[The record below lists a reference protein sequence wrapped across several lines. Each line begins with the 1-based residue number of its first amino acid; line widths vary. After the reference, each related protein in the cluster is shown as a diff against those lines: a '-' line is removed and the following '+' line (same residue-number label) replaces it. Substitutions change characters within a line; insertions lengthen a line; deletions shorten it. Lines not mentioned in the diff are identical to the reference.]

1 MGKYRTREL
10 TQRVRYALLAGVAGA
25 FLIPQ
30 VAAAAPTGHHDETA
44 GVHVAGEG
52 TATTTIT
59 ATAANNV
66 IKWADYSVKQG
77 ETVNYDGKNYLN
89 IVTGGNTSAINGSIT
104 GGGDIYLVNPNG
116 VIFGKTASVN
126 VGNLYV
132 STQEESTL
140 NTAAF
145 TGGGASPL
153 STAVGDVGKADV
165 VNMGSLTAN
174 KVEVYGRSIRILDAA
189 NVHATTS
196 PVIFHTDT
204 AANGG
209 YAHIGHQSGAEPAA
223 TAYKVNGA
231 NAVAADNYYQLVST
245 PTEFQNINSHL
256 TKNYMLA
263 NDIDFTD
270 PATSAAGEITP
281 IGGNTIGTT
290 TYAAY
295 SGKFDGNFFRVQ
307 NYKVTN
313 PALER
318 AGLFGELNHAQIY
331 NLGVTGATV
340 TGDTSRGTSRAGG
353 VAGYS
358 YGGTSF
364 LNVYIKNSTIN
375 GLDGYHGGL
384 IGYTTNTTLDSVY
397 SKATIGEGGG
407 IIGYS
412 SSGTKVSNAYSD
424 VEQLSG
430 TSGTYFI
437 YYVAPSSGTTVT
449 NSYATGLFSY
459 SNSTP
464 NVTNTFI
471 ADKDTGKIRGKD
483 APVTDAI
490 DGYASKNYA
499 AWGNAINNTGAPGAK
514 WRIYEGRTLPLLT
527 AFMDGTATATY
538 DIRYFNANETLN
550 SDKTNTAKSNNGADI
565 TTGLTYNSQYVKIVG
580 KDALSGDTVVGGKS
594 NVVAYAGAMQY
605 NADGT
610 PNLDHI
616 YDYVSAGTNDFDK
629 KNGIRNAG
637 TKAIL
642 WSDQDGPNLRG
653 VNVTIGKRKVDMTV
667 ADLGAERQYNGKLD
681 VKDAFIKKL
690 LDGTSTDGFTRE
702 DTDPNH
708 PTVSLNTTGFTATM
722 VDKHVGKGKVAN
734 FGGSI
739 VLDGEDAGNYD
750 FGNKVRIGNNFVYNL
765 NLAGKT
771 GKVDIYKAPLLLS
784 FRKKKAAERVY
795 DGTSVVRDDA
805 MKQSVSPGNISINKT
820 IAAGSRGEVMTDE
833 TGTADVLALADIT
846 DPKYT
851 DTAGNEQ
858 IHQGAHKL
866 QYTNVK
872 LRTDGIYS
880 SGQDYELYY
889 TPDNGTEEKVTND
902 TVYLDGS
909 IIRRQIKTGDFKV
922 YHKTDNSAADATK
935 VYDGTATYDLNDPR
949 YSDIYLSSNV
959 GATDDN
965 TGVVARDQGHITFL
979 LQNGTTATFMTDE
992 LTPSETKNVKTA
1004 KKIAYK
1010 VHAYADT
1017 DTDGYGGHLL
1027 DDYWVVNDKNT
1038 ALTES
1043 TNFNATGKGTI
1054 TPKTLKAEVVNGL
1067 TKVYDGWTKQTD
1079 GNRTLTPGKDL
1090 VTISGYVAGDSP
1102 RTNTS
1107 TADYAS
1113 PNVVWDATNQT
1124 EKAQNVTYHVSFE
1137 RGTGDE
1143 SENYIL
1149 DANATGDARYGIEL
1163 TQDSAGKNYTGTI
1176 KRRPITITMGTVD
1189 KIYDGTAVNTKSNI
1203 TGLAGKTAS
1212 DTIAATVLADDGIT
1226 AATLKAQH
1234 AAMLSAGTA
1243 HSSFGRGT
1251 GNSFA
1256 EDVNASNGTEHD
1268 VRYQNVGD
1276 VLQEALAA
1284 AKKHN
1289 YTIDDT
1295 IYGKG
1300 TITRR
1305 RINPDGFQV
1314 LRKQSDGTYQAERIT
1329 KTYDGTS
1336 TYTLP
1341 DEAYLRTPTVTP
1353 TPSDKTGIIEA
1364 DKDKIRFRLATNTH
1378 GTFQKTDGTETTHV
1392 SEAKKVAYQVV
1403 AYGVEG
1409 ATETDEPL
1417 KNYTFGTAT
1426 EETTHTLKNL
1436 ENLKEGKTP
1445 AAVLADGSITPAKIV
1460 AETVKNLNKTYDGV
1474 TGYTKGDRNTTAASV
1489 TGENVIKFKLLNQDG
1504 SLTDGL
1510 INDASGMPVNSSTA
1524 AYVDKN
1530 VLYNTKK
1537 EPVARAMN
1545 YTAKLTGT
1553 YADDYVIVD
1562 ANDPN
1567 TKLSTMTEPGGTKN
1581 VSTVFNNVADAGT
1594 ISPRKLTIEM
1604 DKDTAEK
1611 TYDGTAENKKA
1622 KVNAITSEDIASN
1635 VLRQILD
1642 DDGISENALTNRYVA
1657 KLTATPPTATSTYGR
1672 FSGTTFNEDANASN
1686 GNLHDVRYQNMKD
1699 AFDEAFASGA
1709 GKEKI
1714 AGNYTF
1720 DNTVYGKGT
1729 ITRKAITPDTF
1740 KVSGGKATKAYDG
1753 TSAYTVPAGSTLT
1766 ANTGELVGTDASK
1779 IQFAISGNSAKF
1791 MKTDGVTETANVAD
1805 ARKVAY
1811 NITVSGDRD
1820 TIRNYTLNGQNLESG
1835 NLTASGDGEITRR
1848 ALSLGLVQDEEIDK
1862 FYDGSYRL
1870 VDKGKNWNK
1879 LKDEDEKGNVVY
1891 TGTNK
1896 LVNDGTSLTITS
1908 EYRNDA
1914 NTDHDKNVRG
1924 TSASPQVKDILYNIS
1939 ITGGDPNNYSFD
1951 GGTSSA
1957 AGGLKLSAK
1966 GTIKPKDISNA
1977 FQPMTKVYDG
1987 GTTVDR
1993 SKVNLESGTF
2003 IGSDSAWVK
2012 NTYQAEFESPN
2023 VNGNSEGKNWVNYT
2037 HLELDGTNANNY
2049 TIASATT
2056 GKGNITP
2063 YILNSDSVK
2072 FTTREASKVYDGTT
2086 DVKWTNGSS
2095 EPNDVKNY
2103 ITGATVELTP
2113 AGGGATTTKSVL
2125 EALNLTEKPQYDKK
2139 DVDGGSATDRVT
2151 YKLSYTGTNGNF
2163 SLGTGVTSFTTKG
2176 DGIITP
2182 KDVNV
2187 TVKSLLRKNYDATE
2201 NVTAGTVKNAAGE
2214 TVSDLNKNITLDGL
2228 VAGDGTTY
2236 TTTAAYDN
2244 KNAGT
2249 NKTVT
2254 YDVKLDAASAGNY
2267 TLKFNNTKVSTLNP
2281 VQNGKNEIT
2290 KRRVNV
2296 TFGDVSK
2303 LYDTTTKNNKPIV
2316 GTVSAEDA
2324 AVLNSDHAGL
2334 VADDTPNNIKNKL
2347 QNLAGLDSDYG
2358 TVKTDGSFD
2367 ADPNVGTKSV
2377 QYAGLRNRMNTTL
2390 GGDAGNYEFDVN
2402 GYGKGS
2408 IARRTIDASK
2418 FKFKTNAFAEKEYDG
2433 GFDVKWQGDKDKI
2446 KNYFASSKVEID
2458 GVERDINLK
2467 DIDVST
2473 EYSKYRTKDV
2483 GAYQTTADGKKY
2495 NAKVDYR
2502 ISFSSQNFDI
2512 TGLTTGG
2519 YIPYEDNGI
2528 ITPKD
2533 VNVTV
2538 KSLLRKN
2545 YDATENVTAGTVK
2558 NAAGE
2563 TVSDLNKNITLD
2575 GLVAGDGTTYTTTAA
2590 YDNKNAGTNKTVTY
2604 DVKLDAAS
2612 AGNYTLKF
2620 NNTKVSTLNPVQ
2632 NGKNEI
2638 TKRRVNVTFG
2648 DVSKLYDTTTKNNK
2662 PIVGTVSAEDA
2673 AVLNSDHAGLVAD
2686 DTPNNIKNKLQ
2697 NLAGLD
2703 SDYGTVKTDGSF
2715 DADPNVGTKSVQY
2728 AGLRNR
2734 MNTTLGGDA
2743 GNYEF
2748 DVNGYGKGSIARRT
2762 IDASKFKFK
2771 TNAFAE
2777 KEYDGGFD
2785 VKWQGDKD
2793 KIKNYFASSKVEID
2807 GVERDINLKDIDV
2820 STEYSKYRTKDVGA
2834 YQTTADGK
2842 KYNAT
2847 VDYRISFSSQNFDIT
2862 GLTAGGYIPY
2872 EDKGLITPKDITP
2885 YFTKDHII
2893 KEYDGSSRLS
2903 DPNKEAIE
2911 KTKRLSILVPGD
2923 DVTLDVVGRYMDST
2937 RTQEEKKASADTKED
2952 AQARTNTTVG
2962 LSVAYDLKLGG
2973 AQKNNY
2979 TIGAQ
2984 GDTGTVYGTGDIY
2997 KKTLTVTVKNIDKV
3011 YDGTST
3017 VVRDAGGGILVPH
3030 PEAGKLKFDPDDF
3043 VRGEEFSFDQT
3054 AADKIVG
3061 DYSDPNVNPNGDGT
3075 KSITYRNLSQAFAD
3089 NATRGT
3095 AATYA
3100 KNYRVEDT
3108 AQGRGKITPRKVSAA
3123 DFALSFSNAVK
3134 TYDNRDTVKPNK
3146 GMRSLNDLLN
3156 DNATVKIG
3164 TGAVPVAK
3172 KELDVLSGTYG
3183 GTDAGTYDNVTYTL
3197 RYTGHNLNVTDALT
3211 KDKQKGEI
3219 IKRAV
3224 TVDVLGSLWKYYDG
3238 TENLYQTGDRSIKTY
3253 RGSMEVKE
3261 GDDIVYMSRANGADD
3276 EMGLLSDD
3284 GSTNVSTAHF
3294 VGKDAGDDKNVAYTF
3309 AIGGANAKNY
3319 QLVNIYNEPQTAADT
3334 KGGNTIRK
3342 RPLDIVFKDVRKEYD
3357 TTDVNRS
3364 ATPYVNDADATVLQ
3378 RDGAGVRPIL
3388 DSADQQ
3394 KYKDRKELRLIDRRS
3409 GKALSVASAYEP
3421 SMDAPHIPA
3430 ANAGDKSVR
3439 YSGVG
3444 SALRS
3449 ILGTDADKNYDLS
3462 PLDEN
3467 LYGNGRIDKARISAS
3482 DFRLKF
3488 TPANKEYDGGY
3499 TISDARSYL
3508 HPDSKMRLPHTPVP
3522 PDQEWTKYRLTDT
3535 DVERMTG
3542 TYRAVGGKRPQDVGR
3557 KPVDYEVKLKDDNF
3571 IFGEWKGTDFTE
3583 GKWDGVIRA
3592 SEWGDITPR
3601 EIFEDSRSPLT
3612 KVYDGTRNIANVGDD
3627 LLTFRHKSGERPFIK
3642 NDDVRNSSTATYDNA
3657 NVAWKNNVWN
3667 QGNGSVGDVD
3677 VTYRLKLTGRD
3688 AENYKIVSA
3697 PGRTVKDSVDQD
3709 GTRIQTTDGKGRIT
3723 PKDIHLKADPQTRW
3737 INEGLPKSYTG
3748 KPMGSNL
3755 GRKDVPE
3762 LVPGEVLPGQIEYSS
3777 PNARLLWDNYAIN
3790 GTYRAPKAGTRYQL
3804 PDGTWTTQSF
3814 VGGDGDAV
3822 SRNYRFVQDTANKS
3836 AFHMGPYVPDY
3847 EYYKAMTQ
3855 VSKMTPDEYAYENAS
3870 LDRRRSFGR
3879 DPEAEIAYTPP
3890 SINTIKDGVDITQ
3903 TGIHVTDET
3912 VFSLVNEVFGG
3923 K

>member
-30 VAAAAPTGHHDETA
+30 VAAAAPTG
-44 GVHVAGEG
+44 GEVVFG
-52 TATTTIT
+52 GATIPPTSSDMNIT
-59 ATAANNV
+59 SSNPNNV
-66 IKWADYSVKQG
+66 ITWRDYSIAQG
-77 ETVNYDGKNYLN
+77 ERVRYDNGAKTNNYLN
-89 IVTGGNTSAINGSIT
+89 IVTGANTSNINGTIE
-104 GGGDIYLVNPNG
+104 GGKDVYIVNPNG

-132 STQEESTL
+132 STQETSTVGAEAFETSG
-140 NTAAF
+140 TA
-145 TGGGASPL
+145 PL
-153 STAVGDVGKADV
+153 STTAVGKADV
-165 VNMGSLTAN
+165 VNMGSITAN

-196 PVIFHTDT
+196 PVILHTDT
-204 AANGG
+204 AANDG
-209 YAHIGHQSGAEPAA
+209 YAHIGYKSGAGPAA
-223 TAYKVNGA
+223 TAYKINGA

-245 PTEFQNINSHL
+245 PTDFQNINSDL
-256 TKNYMLA
+256 TQNYMLA

-270 PATSAAGEITP
+270 LATHAAGEITP
-281 IGGNTIGTT
+281 IGGNTISTASGTT
-290 TYAAY
+290 ARPAY

-307 NYKVTN
+307 NFKVTDAN
-313 PALER
+313 LQR
-318 AGLFGELNHAQIY
+318 SGLFGALDHAEIY

-340 TGDTSRGTSRAGG
+340 QGSVANGSEYAGG
-353 VAGYS
+353 LAAVANN
-358 YGGTSF
+358 GTK
-364 LNVYIKNSTIN
+364 LTNVYVRDTTVSGN
-375 GLDGYHGGL
+375 DDRHGGL
-384 IGYTTNTTLDSVY
+384 VGYTADTTIDSAYTKVAVATGGGFVGETAGGTVITNTY
-397 SKATIGEGGG
+397 SEFTN
-407 IIGYS
+407 S
-412 SSGTKVSNAYSD
+412 P
-424 VEQLSG
+424 G
-430 TSGTYFI
+430 TSGAHFI
-437 YYVAPSSGTTVT
+437 NRIMPASGTTVK
-449 NSYATGLFSY
+449 NSYTKGEFSNY
-459 SNSTP
+459 SSIP
-464 NVTNTFI
+464 NVTGTYIIDDATKTARLRGNSPGPNNPPAYIT
-471 ADKDTGKIRGKD
+471 ATYTGW
-483 APVTDAI
+483 
-490 DGYASKNYA
+490 S
-499 AWGNAINNTGAPGAK
+499 INNTGAPGAK

-527 AFMDGTATATY
+527 AFMNGRVDSVGSVGANYSYRKFNQADGTAVNDVANKATSNDHKDVTALTY
-538 DIRYFNANETLN
+538 DSKI
-550 SDKTNTAKSNNGADI
+550 
-565 TTGLTYNSQYVKIVG
+565 VKIVDG
-580 KDALSGDTVVGGKS
+580 NGNVGNTS
-594 NVVAYAGAMQY
+594 NVTY
-605 NADGT
+605 DKT
-610 PNLDHI
+610 LDTTTNKI
-616 YDYVSAGTNDFDK
+616 YTYEDTGSPQNTTDN
-629 KNGIRNAG
+629 IRNAG

-642 WSDQDGPNLRG
+642 WSDQDGPNLRN
-653 VNVTIGKRKVDMTV
+653 VNITIAKRKVSVQGSNIV
-667 ADLGAERQYNGKLD
+667 AMRRYDGTRDVTEAFKTALQNGGITAGGFTPEDLNDPDPSRRIKITPSTDFKAMMANKDAEDDKEVTFSGKLTFAGD
-681 VKDAFIKKL
+681 NKDNYDIGDF
-690 LDGTSTDGFTRE
+690 DFTTST
-702 DTDPNH
+702 
-708 PTVSLNTTGFTATM
+708 NTA
-722 VDKHVGKGKVAN
+722 KGKAN
-734 FGGSI
+734 I
-739 VLDGEDAGNYD
+739 
-750 FGNKVRIGNNFVYNL
+750 
-765 NLAGKT
+765 T
-771 GKVDIYKAPLLLS
+771 KAPLILKVVKDSTTKIYDGTDAVTDATMNADPNIKLDETLHYNNETVAADIKS
-784 FRKKKAAERVY
+784 DETHKKDDVSINYANIGRPTYIKSDGSAEVHAGTHKIRYKNVELQGNDAKNYELYYQMPDDTTQTKVTSNQIDLKGTITPRGISTKDFKVYKKADDSAASAERVY
-795 DGTSVVRDDA
+795 DGTVSYTPGSDVYLSSNVGASTAPDTGIVDRDRNKITFGLVGDKAYFTKDDNATKTSHVSEAKRITYNIKAEGDSSDHRFSDYYYTDGTTKVGELTDAVVASGEGRITPKALTAAAVRGLNKTYDGMAEYTDGSQNVKRGDEVVTFTGWTSDSDKRTNESTATYVNASNADDA
-805 MKQSVSPGNISINKT
+805 NV
-820 IAAGSRGEVMTDE
+820 AYA
-833 TGTADVLALADIT
+833 GTAVTTKNI
-846 DPKYT
+846 KYT
-851 DTAGNEQ
+851 AKLTGQYADDYAIQKIANTVISTA
-858 IHQGAHKL
+858 
-866 QYTNVK
+866 TN
-872 LRTDGIYS
+872 
-880 SGQDYELYY
+880 SG
-889 TPDNGTEEKVTND
+889 TPNVAVTADLGVEANAGTISPRDVQVT
-902 TVYLDGS
+902 
-909 IIRRQIKTGDFKV
+909 FKNV
-922 YHKTDNSAADATK
+922 TK
-935 VYDGTATYDLNDPR
+935 VYDGTANNNKIEVDSLD
-949 YSDIYLSSNV
+949 DKLSGRV
-959 GATDDN
+959 FAKDGTN
-965 TGVVARDQGHITFL
+965 TGSFSTAGITSRY
-979 LQNGTTATFMTDE
+979 GT
-992 LTPSETKNVKTA
+992 
-1004 KKIAYK
+1004 
-1010 VHAYADT
+1010 
-1017 DTDGYGGHLL
+1017 
-1027 DDYWVVNDKNT
+1027 
-1038 ALTES
+1038 
-1043 TNFNATGKGTI
+1043 KGT
-1054 TPKTLKAEVVNGL
+1054 P
-1067 TKVYDGWTKQTD
+1067 
-1079 GNRTLTPGKDL
+1079 
-1090 VTISGYVAGDSP
+1090 
-1102 RTNTS
+1102 
-1107 TADYAS
+1107 
-1113 PNVVWDATNQT
+1113 
-1124 EKAQNVTYHVSFE
+1124 FE
-1137 RGTGDE
+1137 
-1143 SENYIL
+1143 
-1149 DANATGDARYGIEL
+1149 AN
-1163 TQDSAGKNYTGTI
+1163 
-1176 KRRPITITMGTVD
+1176 
-1189 KIYDGTAVNTKSNI
+1189 
-1203 TGLAGKTAS
+1203 
-1212 DTIAATVLADDGIT
+1212 
-1226 AATLKAQH
+1226 
-1234 AAMLSAGTA
+1234 
-1243 HSSFGRGT
+1243 
-1251 GNSFA
+1251 
-1256 EDVNASNGTEHD
+1256 VNASDNPYD
-1268 VRYQNVGD
+1268 VEYANISNPLGG
-1276 VLQEALAA
+1276 
-1284 AKKHN
+1284 N
-1289 YTIDDT
+1289 YHIDST
-1295 IYGKG
+1295 LYGKG

-1530 VLYNTKK
+1530 VLYHTKK

-1993 SKVNLESGTF
+1993 SKVELASGTF

-2063 YILNSDSVK
+2063 YILDSNSVK
-2072 FTTREASKVYDGTT
+2072 FKTREASKVYDGTT

-2095 EPNDVKNY
+2095 ELNDVKNY
-2103 ITGATVELTP
+2103 ITGATVELAP
-2113 AGGGATTTKSVL
+2113 VGGGATTTKSVL

-2139 DVDGGSATDRVT
+2139 DVDGGRKTDRVT
-2151 YKLSYTGTNGNF
+2151 YTLSYDRTKNPNF

-2176 DGIITP
+2176 DGIITKKDVTATVKSSLSKVYDATRDVANASDNITLDGLVAGDGTTYTTIAAYENKNAGTNKTVTYDVKLDAASAGNYTLKFNNAKVSTLNPVRNGENEITKRKVDVTFGDVSKPYDTTTKNNKPIVGTVSAEDAAVLNTDHAGLVADDTPNNIKNKLQNLVGLDSDYGTVKTDGSFDADPNVGTKSVQYAGLRNRMNTTLGGDAGNYEFDVNGYGKGSIARRTIDASKFKFKTNAFAEKEYDGTRDVKWQGDKDKIKNYFASSKVEIDGVERDINLKDIDVSTEYSKYRTKDVGAYQMTADGKKYNAKVDYRISFSSDNFDITGLTAGGYIPYEDKGLITP

-2187 TVKSLLRKNYDATE
+2187 TVNSSLTKTYDATE

-2214 TVSDLNKNITLDGL
+2214 TVSDLNKNITFDGL

-2236 TTTAAYDN
+2236 KTTAVYDN

-2249 NKTVT
+2249 NKTIT

-2281 VQNGKNEIT
+2281 VQNGKNEIK
-2290 KRRVNV
+2290 KRKVHV

-2433 GFDVKWQGDKDKI
+2433 TRDVKWQGDKDKI

-2483 GAYQTTADGKKY
+2483 GAYQMTADGKKY

-2512 TGLTTGG
+2512 TGLTT
-2519 YIPYEDNGI
+2519 
-2528 ITPKD
+2528 
-2533 VNVTV
+2533 
-2538 KSLLRKN
+2538 
-2545 YDATENVTAGTVK
+2545 
-2558 NAAGE
+2558 
-2563 TVSDLNKNITLD
+2563 
-2575 GLVAGDGTTYTTTAA
+2575 
-2590 YDNKNAGTNKTVTY
+2590 
-2604 DVKLDAAS
+2604 
-2612 AGNYTLKF
+2612 
-2620 NNTKVSTLNPVQ
+2620 
-2632 NGKNEI
+2632 
-2638 TKRRVNVTFG
+2638 
-2648 DVSKLYDTTTKNNK
+2648 
-2662 PIVGTVSAEDA
+2662 
-2673 AVLNSDHAGLVAD
+2673 
-2686 DTPNNIKNKLQ
+2686 
-2697 NLAGLD
+2697 
-2703 SDYGTVKTDGSF
+2703 
-2715 DADPNVGTKSVQY
+2715 
-2728 AGLRNR
+2728 
-2734 MNTTLGGDA
+2734 
-2743 GNYEF
+2743 
-2748 DVNGYGKGSIARRT
+2748 
-2762 IDASKFKFK
+2762 
-2771 TNAFAE
+2771 
-2777 KEYDGGFD
+2777 
-2785 VKWQGDKD
+2785 
-2793 KIKNYFASSKVEID
+2793 
-2807 GVERDINLKDIDV
+2807 
-2820 STEYSKYRTKDVGA
+2820 
-2834 YQTTADGK
+2834 
-2842 KYNAT
+2842 
-2847 VDYRISFSSQNFDIT
+2847 
-2862 GLTAGGYIPY
+2862 GGYIPY

-2911 KTKRLSILVPGD
+2911 KTKQLSILVQGD

-2937 RTQEEKKASADTKED
+2937 RTQEEKNASADTKED
-2952 AQARTNTTVG
+2952 AQARTNTTAG

-2997 KKTLTVTVKNIDKV
+2997 KKTLTVDVGRKVKE
-3011 YDGTST
+3011 YDGTAAVNNLTKNDVTFQGMVNNESLKLDDDSIKK
-3017 VVRDAGGGILVPH
+3017 VKGQYLDSAGKPDANVSRDADRKVLYKAVEYTGLND
-3030 PEAGKLKFDPDDF
+3030 ALNDL
-3043 VRGEEFSFDQT
+3043 
-3054 AADKIVG
+3054 AARD
-3061 DYSDPNVNPNGDGT
+3061 SHST
-3075 KSITYRNLSQAFAD
+3075 
-3089 NATRGT
+3089 
-3095 AATYA
+3095 A
-3100 KNYRVEDT
+3100 KNYRVEGGSRRYT
-3108 AQGRGKITPRKVSAA
+3108 ADDGKGRIDPLKFHDPSNDVKMTFAA
-3123 DFALSFSNAVK
+3123 TGPSK
-3134 TYDNRDTVKPNK
+3134 TYDRETTVKYK
-3146 GMRSLNDLLN
+3146 GLGTGKALKNYLTD
-3156 DNATVKIG
+3156 ATVMVGGKARSIKDELEIDPTRTHYDNKNAG
-3164 TGAVPVAK
+3164 TGKTV
-3172 KELDVLSGTYG
+3172 TYG
-3183 GTDAGTYDNVTYTL
+3183 FAYKGNNFEIADFTKESDVKGEIKRKDVKVLPVDQLWKTYDSERDVYVEGDDSISTRRGGEQRERVTTGNSVLEVEPDGIISGDVVQNDSWAEFEDENAGTGKKVKYHTSFSGTDAANYRFVDVSGGEITKPLETDNNTIAKRKLNIGFDGLPYVTKPYD
-3197 RYTGHNLNVTDALT
+3197 TDA
-3211 KDKQKGEI
+3211 KNDKITARITNDPNGSARK
-3219 IKRAV
+3219 
-3224 TVDVLGSLWKYYDG
+3224 VLARDKVHVF
-3238 TENLYQTGDRSIKTY
+3238 GDRLTQLNNTNIQSDYGEGKTDQTFRSDPNAGHKDVQY
-3253 RGSMEVKE
+3253 RG
-3261 GDDIVYMSRANGADD
+3261 
-3276 EMGLLSDD
+3276 
-3284 GSTNVSTAHF
+3284 
-3294 VGKDAGDDKNVAYTF
+3294 VGKAIRNILGGSADNYETVPDNAY
-3309 AIGGANAKNY
+3309 
-3319 QLVNIYNEPQTAADT
+3319 
-3334 KGGNTIRK
+3334 
-3342 RPLDIVFKDVRKEYD
+3342 
-3357 TTDVNRS
+3357 S
-3364 ATPYVNDADATVLQ
+3364 
-3378 RDGAGVRPIL
+3378 DGAITKAEV
-3388 DSADQQ
+3388 S
-3394 KYKDRKELRLIDRRS
+3394 RS
-3409 GKALSVASAYEP
+3409 EFDP
-3421 SMDAPHIPA
+3421 
-3430 ANAGDKSVR
+3430 N
-3439 YSGVG
+3439 
-3444 SALRS
+3444 
-3449 ILGTDADKNYDLS
+3449 
-3462 PLDEN
+3462 
-3467 LYGNGRIDKARISAS
+3467 
-3482 DFRLKF
+3482 F
-3488 TPANKEYDGGY
+3488 THAHKEYDG
-3499 TISDARSYL
+3499 TSDVQNLDERYDKEHSFWNSHKLDPSNIESLTGSY
-3508 HPDSKMRLPHTPVP
+3508 RGTPA
-3522 PDQEWTKYRLTDT
+3522 KR
-3535 DVERMTG
+3535 
-3542 TYRAVGGKRPQDVGR
+3542 GKDVGTN
-3557 KPVDYEVKLKDDNF
+3557 KIVDYTLKLSNRNF
-3571 IFGEWKGTDFTE
+3571 NFVG
-3583 GKWDGVIRA
+3583 WDGVIQK
-3592 SEWGDITPR
+3592 EGTGDITPR

-3657 NVAWKNNVWN
+3657 NVAWKNNVWK
-3667 QGNGSVGDVD
+3667 QGEGTVGDVN
-3677 VTYRLKLTGRD
+3677 VTYRLKLMGRD

-3709 GTRIQTTDGKGRIT
+3709 GTRTQTTDGTGKIT
-3723 PKDIHLKADPQTRW
+3723 PRDIHLKADPQTRW
-3737 INEGLPKSYTG
+3737 INEGLPDSYSGT
-3748 KPMGSNL
+3748 PMGSNL

>member
-30 VAAAAPTGHHDETA
+30 VAAAAPTG
-44 GVHVAGEG
+44 GEVVFG
-52 TATTTIT
+52 GATIPPTSSDMNIT
-59 ATAANNV
+59 SSNPNNV
-66 IKWADYSVKQG
+66 ITWRDYSIAQG
-77 ETVNYDGKNYLN
+77 ERVRYDNGAKTNNYLN
-89 IVTGGNTSAINGSIT
+89 IVTGANTSNINGTIE
-104 GGGDIYLVNPNG
+104 GGKDVYIVNPNG

-132 STQEESTL
+132 STQETSTVGAEAFETSG
-140 NTAAF
+140 TA
-145 TGGGASPL
+145 PL
-153 STAVGDVGKADV
+153 STTAVGKADV
-165 VNMGSLTAN
+165 VNMGSITAN

-196 PVIFHTDT
+196 PVILHTDT
-204 AANGG
+204 AANDG
-209 YAHIGHQSGAEPAA
+209 YAHIGYKSGAGPAA
-223 TAYKVNGA
+223 TAYKINGA

-245 PTEFQNINSHL
+245 PTDFQNINSDL
-256 TKNYMLA
+256 TQNYMLA

-270 PATSAAGEITP
+270 PATHAAGEITP
-281 IGGNTIGTT
+281 IGGNTISTASGTT
-290 TYAAY
+290 ARPAY

-307 NYKVTN
+307 NFKVTDAN
-313 PALER
+313 LQR
-318 AGLFGELNHAQIY
+318 SGLFGALDHAEIY

-340 TGDTSRGTSRAGG
+340 QGSVANGSEYAGG
-353 VAGYS
+353 LAAVANN
-358 YGGTSF
+358 GTK
-364 LNVYIKNSTIN
+364 LTNVYVRDTTVSGN
-375 GLDGYHGGL
+375 DDRHGGL
-384 IGYTTNTTLDSVY
+384 VGYTADTTIDSAYTKVAVATGGGFVGETAGGTVITNTY
-397 SKATIGEGGG
+397 SEFTN
-407 IIGYS
+407 S
-412 SSGTKVSNAYSD
+412 P
-424 VEQLSG
+424 G
-430 TSGTYFI
+430 TSGAHFI
-437 YYVAPSSGTTVT
+437 NRIMPASGTTVK
-449 NSYATGLFSY
+449 NSYTKGEFSNY
-459 SNSTP
+459 SSIP
-464 NVTNTFI
+464 NVTGTYIIDDATKTARLRGNSPGPNNPPAYIT
-471 ADKDTGKIRGKD
+471 ATYTGW
-483 APVTDAI
+483 
-490 DGYASKNYA
+490 S
-499 AWGNAINNTGAPGAK
+499 INNTGAPGAK

-527 AFMDGTATATY
+527 AFMNGRVDSVGSVGANYSYRKFNQADGTAVNDVANKATSNDHKDVTALTY
-538 DIRYFNANETLN
+538 DSKI
-550 SDKTNTAKSNNGADI
+550 
-565 TTGLTYNSQYVKIVG
+565 VKIVDG
-580 KDALSGDTVVGGKS
+580 NGNVGNTS
-594 NVVAYAGAMQY
+594 NVTY
-605 NADGT
+605 DKT
-610 PNLDHI
+610 LDTTTNKI
-616 YDYVSAGTNDFDK
+616 YTYEDTGSPQNTTDN
-629 KNGIRNAG
+629 IRNAG

-642 WSDQDGPNLRG
+642 WSDQDGPNLRN
-653 VNVTIGKRKVDMTV
+653 VNITIAKRKVSVQGSNIV
-667 ADLGAERQYNGKLD
+667 AMRRYDGTRDVTEAFKTALQNGGITAGGFTPEDLNDPDPSRRIKITPSTDFKAMMANKDAEDDKEVTFSGKLTFAGD
-681 VKDAFIKKL
+681 NKDNYDIGDF
-690 LDGTSTDGFTRE
+690 DFTTST
-702 DTDPNH
+702 
-708 PTVSLNTTGFTATM
+708 NTA
-722 VDKHVGKGKVAN
+722 KGKAN
-734 FGGSI
+734 I
-739 VLDGEDAGNYD
+739 
-750 FGNKVRIGNNFVYNL
+750 
-765 NLAGKT
+765 T
-771 GKVDIYKAPLLLS
+771 KAPLILKVVKDSTTKIYDGTDAVTDATMNADPNIKLDETLHYNNETVAADIKS
-784 FRKKKAAERVY
+784 DETHKKDDVSINYANIGRPTYIKSDGSAEVHAGTHKIRYKNVELQGNDAKNYELYYQMPDDTTQTKVTSNQIDLKGTITPRGISTKDFKVYKKADDSAASAERVY
-795 DGTSVVRDDA
+795 DGTVSYTPGSDVYLSSNVGASTAPDTGIVDRDRNKITFGLVGDKAYFTKDDNATKTSHVSEAKRITYNIKAEGDSSDHRFSDYYYTDGTTKVGELTDAVVASGEGRITPKALTAAAVRGLNKTYDGMAEYTDGSQNVKRGDEVVTFTGWTSDSDKRTNESTATYVNASNADDA
-805 MKQSVSPGNISINKT
+805 NV
-820 IAAGSRGEVMTDE
+820 AYA
-833 TGTADVLALADIT
+833 GTAVTTKNI
-846 DPKYT
+846 KYT
-851 DTAGNEQ
+851 AKLTGQYADDYAIQKIANTVISTA
-858 IHQGAHKL
+858 
-866 QYTNVK
+866 TN
-872 LRTDGIYS
+872 
-880 SGQDYELYY
+880 SG
-889 TPDNGTEEKVTND
+889 TPNVAVTADLGVEANAGTISPRDVQVT
-902 TVYLDGS
+902 
-909 IIRRQIKTGDFKV
+909 FKNV
-922 YHKTDNSAADATK
+922 TK
-935 VYDGTATYDLNDPR
+935 VYDGTANNNKIEVDSLD
-949 YSDIYLSSNV
+949 DKLSGRV
-959 GATDDN
+959 FAKDGTN
-965 TGVVARDQGHITFL
+965 TGSFSTAGITSRY
-979 LQNGTTATFMTDE
+979 GT
-992 LTPSETKNVKTA
+992 
-1004 KKIAYK
+1004 
-1010 VHAYADT
+1010 
-1017 DTDGYGGHLL
+1017 
-1027 DDYWVVNDKNT
+1027 
-1038 ALTES
+1038 
-1043 TNFNATGKGTI
+1043 KGT
-1054 TPKTLKAEVVNGL
+1054 P
-1067 TKVYDGWTKQTD
+1067 
-1079 GNRTLTPGKDL
+1079 
-1090 VTISGYVAGDSP
+1090 
-1102 RTNTS
+1102 
-1107 TADYAS
+1107 
-1113 PNVVWDATNQT
+1113 
-1124 EKAQNVTYHVSFE
+1124 FE
-1137 RGTGDE
+1137 
-1143 SENYIL
+1143 
-1149 DANATGDARYGIEL
+1149 AN
-1163 TQDSAGKNYTGTI
+1163 
-1176 KRRPITITMGTVD
+1176 
-1189 KIYDGTAVNTKSNI
+1189 
-1203 TGLAGKTAS
+1203 
-1212 DTIAATVLADDGIT
+1212 
-1226 AATLKAQH
+1226 
-1234 AAMLSAGTA
+1234 
-1243 HSSFGRGT
+1243 
-1251 GNSFA
+1251 
-1256 EDVNASNGTEHD
+1256 VNASDNPYD
-1268 VRYQNVGD
+1268 VEYANISNPLGG
-1276 VLQEALAA
+1276 
-1284 AKKHN
+1284 N
-1289 YTIDDT
+1289 YHIDST
-1295 IYGKG
+1295 LYGKG

-1378 GTFQKTDGTETTHV
+1378 GTFQKTDGMETTHV

-2842 KYNAT
+2842 KYNAK
-2847 VDYRISFSSQNFDIT
+2847 VDYRISFSSDNFDIT

-2937 RTQEEKKASADTKED
+2937 RTQEEKNASADTKED
-2952 AQARTNTTVG
+2952 AQARTNTTAG

-2984 GDTGTVYGTGDIY
+2984 GDTGTVYGAGDIY

-3030 PEAGKLKFDPDDF
+3030 PEAGKLEFDPDDF

-3054 AADKIVG
+3054 AADKIDG

-3075 KSITYRNLSQAFAD
+3075 KSITYRKLSQAFAD

-3095 AATYA
+3095 AARYA

-3211 KDKQKGEI
+3211 QDKQKGEI

-3238 TENLYQTGDRSIKTY
+3238 TEKLYQTGDRSIKTY

-3276 EMGLLSDD
+3276 ETGLLSDD
-3284 GSTNVSTAHF
+3284 SSTNVSTAHF

-3388 DSADQQ
+3388 DAADQQ

-3657 NVAWKNNVWN
+3657 NVAWKNNVWK
-3667 QGNGSVGDVD
+3667 QGEGTVGDVN
-3677 VTYRLKLTGRD
+3677 VTYRLKLMGRD

-3709 GTRIQTTDGKGRIT
+3709 GTRTQTTDGTGKIT
-3723 PKDIHLKADPQTRW
+3723 PRDIHLKADPQTRW
-3737 INEGLPKSYTG
+3737 INEGLPDSYSGT
-3748 KPMGSNL
+3748 PMGSNL

>member
-30 VAAAAPTGHHDETA
+30 VAAAAPTGEHDMTD
-44 GVHVAGEG
+44 GVTVGR
-52 TATTTIT
+52 TTTAAGTNTNIT
-59 ATAANNV
+59 APPSPLPPSSPPSSTPPPSNNV

-77 ETVNYDGKNYLN
+77 ETVTYDANNYLN

-132 STQEESTL
+132 STQDTSTV
-140 NTAAF
+140 N
-145 TGGGASPL
+145 ASGFETSGTPPL
-153 STAVGDVGKADV
+153 STTVTDVGKADV
-165 VNMGSLTAN
+165 VNMGSITAN

-196 PVIFHTDT
+196 PVVLHIDEET
-204 AANGG
+204 NGG
-209 YAHIGHQSGAEPAA
+209 YAHIGYQSGSVPSTSDYEIHKKVTPTTPPSSPPTTVVAAA
-223 TAYKVNGA
+223 T
-231 NAVAADNYYQLVST
+231 AADNYYQLVST
-245 PTEFQNINSHL
+245 PTEFQDINNDL

-263 NDIDFTD
+263 NDIDFYDSVTGTK
-270 PATSAAGEITP
+270 TSLTP
-281 IGGNTIGTT
+281 IGGDTH
-290 TYAAY
+290 AAF
-295 SGKFDGNFFRVQ
+295 SGKFDGNFFRIQ
-307 NYKVTN
+307 N
-313 PALER
+313 
-318 AGLFGELNHAQIY
+318 F
-331 NLGVTGATV
+331 TV
-340 TGDTSRGTSRAGG
+340 SGTSRAGAFGETNGARIDNVGITGATITGGTTTADYAGG
-353 VAGYS
+353 VVGYATSSTLKNVYSDSGTRISGAAGRHGGIAGY
-358 YGGTSF
+358 TSDT
-364 LNVYIKNSTIN
+364 TIE
-375 GLDGYHGGL
+375 
-384 IGYTTNTTLDSVY
+384 SAY
-397 SKATIGEGGG
+397 SKATIGAGGG
-407 IIGYS
+407 IIGNATAN
-412 SSGTKVSNAYSD
+412 TKVTDTYSE
-424 VEQLSG
+424 VISTGYTG
-430 TSGTYFI
+430 TTPLGAWFI
-437 YYVAPSSGTTVT
+437 YNINPITGPGAVTVDRAYYVGDR
-449 NSYATGLFSY
+449 FSY
-459 SNSTP
+459 SNVSANIQHVYKIDKNTINSTYKATIVRPTGSTP
-464 NVTNTFI
+464 
-471 ADKDTGKIRGKD
+471 
-483 APVTDAI
+483 APQDEKEGLTVGT
-490 DGYASKNYA
+490 YTSE
-499 AWGNAINNTGAPGAK
+499 WGNAINNTGAPGAK

-538 DIRYFNANETLN
+538 DIRYFNANRTLN

-681 VKDAFIKKL
+681 VKDAFIEKL
-690 LDGTSTDGFTRE
+690 LGGGISTPGFTSE

-722 VDKHVGKGKVAN
+722 VDKHVGTGKVAN

-739 VLDGEDAGNYD
+739 GLSGEDAGNYD
-750 FGNKVRIGNNFVYNL
+750 FDG

-771 GKVDIYKAPLLLS
+771 GTVNIYKAPLLLS

-805 MKQSVSPGNISINKT
+805 MKQSVSPGNISIDTT
-820 IAAGSRGEVMTDE
+820 IAADNRGEVMTDE
-833 TGTADVLALADIT
+833 TGTKDILALANIT

-851 DTAGNEQ
+851 DTEGNEQ

-889 TPDNGTEEKVTND
+889 TPDNGTEEQVTND

-959 GATDDN
+959 GATDDD

-992 LTPSETKNVKTA
+992 QPPSETKNVKTA

-1010 VHAYADT
+1010 VHADADT
-1017 DTDGYGGHLL
+1017 DTDRYGGHLL

-1054 TPKTLKAEVVNGL
+1054 TPKALTATVVKNHI
-1067 TKVYDGWTKQTD
+1067 TKVYDTKQNQTD
-1079 GNRTLTPGKDL
+1079 GNRNDIIGGAL
-1090 VTISGYVAGDSP
+1090 VTLSGFATVNGVLES

-1124 EKAQNVTYHVSFE
+1124 EKAQNVTYHVSFD

-1176 KRRPITITMGTVD
+1176 TPRPITITMGTVD

-1203 TGLAGKTAS
+1203 TGLAGKTAG

-1243 HSSFGRGT
+1243 HSSFGRVT

-1300 TITRR
+1300 TINRR
-1305 RINPDGFQV
+1305 LIEKSGFQV
-1314 LRKQSDGTYQAERIT
+1314 RKTGGTPANAT
-1329 KTYDGTS
+1329 KVYDGTNTFTLAGDEYLVAKPS
-1336 TYTLP
+1336 TNP
-1341 DEAYLRTPTVTP
+1341 SATPG
-1353 TPSDKTGIIEA
+1353 TGIVA
-1364 DKDKIRFRLATNTH
+1364 KDVPNIVFKMTGNEGHFLKSGS
-1378 GTFQKTDGTETTHV
+1378 GTAVSDRTTHV
-1392 SEAKKVAYQVV
+1392 SEAARVAYDVY
-1403 AYGVEG
+1403 ADTLDG
-1409 ATETDEPL
+1409 TTSPL
-1417 KNYTFGTAT
+1417 SNYEFGTT
-1426 EETTHTLKNL
+1426 ISKRDL
-1436 ENLKEGKTP
+1436 EAVTAANPDAVTAEGR
-1445 AAVLADGSITPAKIV
+1445 ITSAKIV

-1489 TGENVIKFKLLNQDG
+1489 TGENVIKFKHLNQNG

-1530 VLYNTKK
+1530 VLYNTQK
-1537 EPVARAMN
+1537 EPVAKAMN

-1699 AFDEAFASGA
+1699 TFDEAFASGA

-2187 TVKSLLRKNYDATE
+2187 TVKSLLTKTYDATE

-2377 QYAGLRNRMNTTL
+2377 QYAGLRDRMNTTL

-2502 ISFSSQNFDI
+2502 ISFSSD
-2512 TGLTTGG
+2512 
-2519 YIPYEDNGI
+2519 
-2528 ITPKD
+2528 
-2533 VNVTV
+2533 
-2538 KSLLRKN
+2538 
-2545 YDATENVTAGTVK
+2545 
-2558 NAAGE
+2558 
-2563 TVSDLNKNITLD
+2563 
-2575 GLVAGDGTTYTTTAA
+2575 
-2590 YDNKNAGTNKTVTY
+2590 
-2604 DVKLDAAS
+2604 
-2612 AGNYTLKF
+2612 
-2620 NNTKVSTLNPVQ
+2620 
-2632 NGKNEI
+2632 
-2638 TKRRVNVTFG
+2638 
-2648 DVSKLYDTTTKNNK
+2648 
-2662 PIVGTVSAEDA
+2662 
-2673 AVLNSDHAGLVAD
+2673 
-2686 DTPNNIKNKLQ
+2686 
-2697 NLAGLD
+2697 
-2703 SDYGTVKTDGSF
+2703 
-2715 DADPNVGTKSVQY
+2715 
-2728 AGLRNR
+2728 
-2734 MNTTLGGDA
+2734 
-2743 GNYEF
+2743 
-2748 DVNGYGKGSIARRT
+2748 
-2762 IDASKFKFK
+2762 
-2771 TNAFAE
+2771 
-2777 KEYDGGFD
+2777 
-2785 VKWQGDKD
+2785 
-2793 KIKNYFASSKVEID
+2793 
-2807 GVERDINLKDIDV
+2807 
-2820 STEYSKYRTKDVGA
+2820 
-2834 YQTTADGK
+2834 
-2842 KYNAT
+2842 
-2847 VDYRISFSSQNFDIT
+2847 NFDIT

-2911 KTKRLSILVPGD
+2911 KTKRLSILVQGD

-2937 RTQEEKKASADTKED
+2937 RTQEEKNASADTKED
-2952 AQARTNTTVG
+2952 AQARTNTTAG

-2984 GDTGTVYGTGDIY
+2984 GDTGTVYGAGDIY

-3030 PEAGKLKFDPDDF
+3030 PEAGKLEFDPDDF

-3054 AADKIVG
+3054 AADKIDG

-3075 KSITYRNLSQAFAD
+3075 KSITYRKLSQAFAD

-3095 AATYA
+3095 AARYA

-3211 KDKQKGEI
+3211 QDKQKGEI

-3238 TENLYQTGDRSIKTY
+3238 TEKLYQTGDRSIKTY

-3276 EMGLLSDD
+3276 ETGLLSDD
-3284 GSTNVSTAHF
+3284 SSTNVSTAHF

-3388 DSADQQ
+3388 DAADQQ

-3627 LLTFRHKSGERPFIK
+3627 LLTFRHKSGKRPFIK

-3657 NVAWKNNVWN
+3657 NVAWKNNVWK
-3667 QGNGSVGDVD
+3667 QGEGTVGDVN

-3697 PGRTVKDSVDQD
+3697 PGRVVKDSVDQD
-3709 GTRIQTTDGKGRIT
+3709 GTRTQTTDGTGKIT
-3723 PKDIHLKADPQTRW
+3723 PRDIHLKADPQTRW

-3762 LVPGEVLPGQIEYSS
+3762 LAPGEVLPGQIEYSS
-3777 PNARLLWDNYAIN
+3777 PNARLRWGDYAIN
-3790 GTYRAPKAGTRYQL
+3790 GIYRAPKAGTRYQL

-3814 VGGDGDAV
+3814 AGGDGDAV
-3822 SRNYRFVQDTANKS
+3822 SRNYRFVQDPANKS
-3836 AFHMGPYVPDY
+3836 AFHMGPYIPDY
-3847 EYYKAMTQ
+3847 EYYKALTQ
-3855 VSKMTPDEYAYENAS
+3855 TSKMTPDEYAYENAS
-3870 LDRRRSFGR
+3870 LDRRSNFGR
-3879 DPEAEIAYTPP
+3879 DAEAEIDYMPP
-3890 SINTIKDGVDITQ
+3890 SINMVKDGVDITQ

>member
-30 VAAAAPTGHHDETA
+30 VAAAAPTG
-44 GVHVAGEG
+44 GEVVFG
-52 TATTTIT
+52 GATIPPTSSDMNIT
-59 ATAANNV
+59 SSNPNNV
-66 IKWADYSVKQG
+66 ITWRDYSIAQG
-77 ETVNYDGKNYLN
+77 ERVRYDNGAKTNNYLN
-89 IVTGGNTSAINGSIT
+89 IVTGANTSNINGTIE
-104 GGGDIYLVNPNG
+104 GGKDVYIVNPNG

-132 STQEESTL
+132 STQETSTVGAEAFETSG
-140 NTAAF
+140 TA
-145 TGGGASPL
+145 PL
-153 STAVGDVGKADV
+153 STTAVGKADV
-165 VNMGSLTAN
+165 VNMGSITAN

-196 PVIFHTDT
+196 PVILHTDT
-204 AANGG
+204 AANDG
-209 YAHIGHQSGAEPAA
+209 YAHIGYKSGAGPAA
-223 TAYKVNGA
+223 TAYKINGA

-245 PTEFQNINSHL
+245 PTDFQNINSDL
-256 TKNYMLA
+256 TQNYMLA

-270 PATSAAGEITP
+270 PATHAAGEITP
-281 IGGNTIGTT
+281 IGGNTISTASGTT
-290 TYAAY
+290 ARPAY

-307 NYKVTN
+307 NFKVTDAN
-313 PALER
+313 LQR
-318 AGLFGELNHAQIY
+318 SGLFGALDHAEIY

-340 TGDTSRGTSRAGG
+340 QGSVANGSEYAGG
-353 VAGYS
+353 LAAVANN
-358 YGGTSF
+358 GTK
-364 LNVYIKNSTIN
+364 LTNVYVRDTTVSGN
-375 GLDGYHGGL
+375 DDRHGGL
-384 IGYTTNTTLDSVY
+384 VGYTADTTIDSAYTKVAVATGGGFVGETAGGTVITNTY
-397 SKATIGEGGG
+397 SEFTN
-407 IIGYS
+407 S
-412 SSGTKVSNAYSD
+412 P
-424 VEQLSG
+424 G
-430 TSGTYFI
+430 TSGAHFI
-437 YYVAPSSGTTVT
+437 NRIMPASGTTVK
-449 NSYATGLFSY
+449 NSYTKGEFSNY
-459 SNSTP
+459 SSIP
-464 NVTNTFI
+464 NVTGTYIIDDATKTARLRGNSPGPNNPPAYIT
-471 ADKDTGKIRGKD
+471 ATYTGW
-483 APVTDAI
+483 
-490 DGYASKNYA
+490 S
-499 AWGNAINNTGAPGAK
+499 INNTGAPGAK

-527 AFMDGTATATY
+527 AFMNGRVDSVGSVGANYSYRKFNQADGTAVNDVANKATSNDHKDVTALTY
-538 DIRYFNANETLN
+538 DSKI
-550 SDKTNTAKSNNGADI
+550 
-565 TTGLTYNSQYVKIVG
+565 VKIVDG
-580 KDALSGDTVVGGKS
+580 NGNVGNTS
-594 NVVAYAGAMQY
+594 NVTY
-605 NADGT
+605 DKT
-610 PNLDHI
+610 LDTTTNKI
-616 YDYVSAGTNDFDK
+616 YTYEDTGSPQNTTDN
-629 KNGIRNAG
+629 IRNAG

-642 WSDQDGPNLRG
+642 WSDQDGPNLRN
-653 VNVTIGKRKVDMTV
+653 VNITIAKRKVSVQGSNIV
-667 ADLGAERQYNGKLD
+667 AMRRYDGTRDVTEAFKTALQNGGITAGGFTPEDLNDPDPSRRIKITPSTDFKAMMANKDAEDDKEVTFSGKLTFAGD
-681 VKDAFIKKL
+681 NKDNYDIGDF
-690 LDGTSTDGFTRE
+690 DFTTST
-702 DTDPNH
+702 
-708 PTVSLNTTGFTATM
+708 NTA
-722 VDKHVGKGKVAN
+722 KGKAN
-734 FGGSI
+734 I
-739 VLDGEDAGNYD
+739 
-750 FGNKVRIGNNFVYNL
+750 
-765 NLAGKT
+765 T
-771 GKVDIYKAPLLLS
+771 KAPLILKVVKDSTTKIYDGTDAVTDATMNADPNIKLDETLHYNNETVAADIKS
-784 FRKKKAAERVY
+784 DETHKKDDVSINYANIGRPTYIKSDGSAEVHAGTHKIRYKNVELQGNDAKNYELYYQMPDDTTQTKVTSNQIDLKGTITPRGISTKDFKVYKKADDSAASAERVY
-795 DGTSVVRDDA
+795 DGTVSYTPGSDVYLSSNVGASTAPDTGIVDRDRNKITFGLVGDKAYFTKDDNATKTSHVSEAKRITYNIKAEGDSSDHRFSDYYYTDGTTKVGELTDAVVASGEGRITPKALTAAAVRGLNKTYDGMAEYTDGSQNVKRGDEVVTFTGWTSDSDKRTNESTATYVNASNADDA
-805 MKQSVSPGNISINKT
+805 NV
-820 IAAGSRGEVMTDE
+820 AYA
-833 TGTADVLALADIT
+833 GTAVTTKNI
-846 DPKYT
+846 KYT
-851 DTAGNEQ
+851 AKLTGQYADDYAIQKIANTVISTA
-858 IHQGAHKL
+858 
-866 QYTNVK
+866 TN
-872 LRTDGIYS
+872 
-880 SGQDYELYY
+880 SG
-889 TPDNGTEEKVTND
+889 TPNVAVTADLGVEANAGTISPRDVQVT
-902 TVYLDGS
+902 
-909 IIRRQIKTGDFKV
+909 FKNV
-922 YHKTDNSAADATK
+922 TK
-935 VYDGTATYDLNDPR
+935 VYDGTANNNKIEVDSLD
-949 YSDIYLSSNV
+949 DKLSGRV
-959 GATDDN
+959 FAKDGTN
-965 TGVVARDQGHITFL
+965 TGSFSTAGITSRY
-979 LQNGTTATFMTDE
+979 GT
-992 LTPSETKNVKTA
+992 
-1004 KKIAYK
+1004 
-1010 VHAYADT
+1010 
-1017 DTDGYGGHLL
+1017 
-1027 DDYWVVNDKNT
+1027 
-1038 ALTES
+1038 
-1043 TNFNATGKGTI
+1043 KGT
-1054 TPKTLKAEVVNGL
+1054 P
-1067 TKVYDGWTKQTD
+1067 
-1079 GNRTLTPGKDL
+1079 
-1090 VTISGYVAGDSP
+1090 
-1102 RTNTS
+1102 
-1107 TADYAS
+1107 
-1113 PNVVWDATNQT
+1113 
-1124 EKAQNVTYHVSFE
+1124 FE
-1137 RGTGDE
+1137 
-1143 SENYIL
+1143 
-1149 DANATGDARYGIEL
+1149 AN
-1163 TQDSAGKNYTGTI
+1163 
-1176 KRRPITITMGTVD
+1176 
-1189 KIYDGTAVNTKSNI
+1189 
-1203 TGLAGKTAS
+1203 
-1212 DTIAATVLADDGIT
+1212 
-1226 AATLKAQH
+1226 
-1234 AAMLSAGTA
+1234 
-1243 HSSFGRGT
+1243 
-1251 GNSFA
+1251 
-1256 EDVNASNGTEHD
+1256 VNASDNPYD
-1268 VRYQNVGD
+1268 VEYANISNPLGG
-1276 VLQEALAA
+1276 
-1284 AKKHN
+1284 N
-1289 YTIDDT
+1289 YHIDST
-1295 IYGKG
+1295 LYGKG

-1353 TPSDKTGIIEA
+1353 TPSDKTGIIKA

-1426 EETTHTLKNL
+1426 EETAHTLKNL

-1489 TGENVIKFKLLNQDG
+1489 TGENVIKFKHLNQNG

-1510 INDASGMPVNSSTA
+1510 INDASGMPPVNSSTA

-1530 VLYNTKK
+1530 VLYNTQK
-1537 EPVARAMN
+1537 EPVAKAMN
-1545 YTAKLTGT
+1545 YTAKLTGK
-1553 YADDYVIVD
+1553 YADDYEIVD
-1562 ANDPN
+1562 ANHPN
-1567 TKLSTMTEPGGTKN
+1567 TKLSTMTESGGTKN
-1581 VSTVFNNVADAGT
+1581 VLTVFNNVADAGT

-1699 AFDEAFASGA
+1699 TFDEAFASGA

-2187 TVKSLLRKNYDATE
+2187 TVKSLLTKTYDATE

-2214 TVSDLNKNITLDGL
+2214 TVSDLNKNITLDGI

-2545 YDATENVTAGTVK
+2545 YDATENVTAGMVK

-2575 GLVAGDGTTYTTTAA
+2575 GIVAGDGTTYTTTAA

-2842 KYNAT
+2842 KYNAK
-2847 VDYRISFSSQNFDIT
+2847 VDYRISFSSDNFDIT

-2911 KTKRLSILVPGD
+2911 KTKRLSILVQGD

-2937 RTQEEKKASADTKED
+2937 RTQEEKNASADTKED
-2952 AQARTNTTVG
+2952 AQARTNTTAG

-2997 KKTLTVTVKNIDKV
+2997 KKTLTVDVGRKVKE
-3011 YDGTST
+3011 YDGTAAVNNLTKNDVTFQGMVNNESLKLDDDSIKK
-3017 VVRDAGGGILVPH
+3017 VKGQYLDSAGKPDANVSRDADRKVLYKAVEYTGLND
-3030 PEAGKLKFDPDDF
+3030 ALNDL
-3043 VRGEEFSFDQT
+3043 
-3054 AADKIVG
+3054 AARD
-3061 DYSDPNVNPNGDGT
+3061 SHST
-3075 KSITYRNLSQAFAD
+3075 
-3089 NATRGT
+3089 
-3095 AATYA
+3095 A
-3100 KNYRVEDT
+3100 KNYRVEGGSRRYT
-3108 AQGRGKITPRKVSAA
+3108 ADDGKGRIDPLKFHDPSNDVKMTFAA
-3123 DFALSFSNAVK
+3123 TGPSK
-3134 TYDNRDTVKPNK
+3134 TYDRETTVKYK
-3146 GMRSLNDLLN
+3146 GLGTGKALKNYLTD
-3156 DNATVKIG
+3156 ATVMVGGKARSIKDELEIDPTRTHYDNKNAG
-3164 TGAVPVAK
+3164 TGKTV
-3172 KELDVLSGTYG
+3172 TYG
-3183 GTDAGTYDNVTYTL
+3183 FAYKGNNFEIADFTKESDVKGEIKRKDVKVLPVDQLWKTYDSERDVYVEGDDSISTRRGGEQRERVTTGNSVLEVEPDGIISGDVVQNDSWAEFEDENAGTGKKVKYHTSFSGTDAANYRFVDVSGGEITKPLETDNNTIAKRKLNIGFDGLPYVTKPYD
-3197 RYTGHNLNVTDALT
+3197 TDA
-3211 KDKQKGEI
+3211 KNDKITARITNDPNGSARK
-3219 IKRAV
+3219 
-3224 TVDVLGSLWKYYDG
+3224 VLARDKVHVF
-3238 TENLYQTGDRSIKTY
+3238 GDRLTQLNNTNIQSDYGEGKTDQTFRSDPNAGHKDVQY
-3253 RGSMEVKE
+3253 RG
-3261 GDDIVYMSRANGADD
+3261 
-3276 EMGLLSDD
+3276 
-3284 GSTNVSTAHF
+3284 
-3294 VGKDAGDDKNVAYTF
+3294 VGKAIRNILGGSADNYETVPDNAY
-3309 AIGGANAKNY
+3309 
-3319 QLVNIYNEPQTAADT
+3319 
-3334 KGGNTIRK
+3334 
-3342 RPLDIVFKDVRKEYD
+3342 
-3357 TTDVNRS
+3357 S
-3364 ATPYVNDADATVLQ
+3364 
-3378 RDGAGVRPIL
+3378 DGAITKAEV
-3388 DSADQQ
+3388 S
-3394 KYKDRKELRLIDRRS
+3394 RS
-3409 GKALSVASAYEP
+3409 EFDP
-3421 SMDAPHIPA
+3421 
-3430 ANAGDKSVR
+3430 N
-3439 YSGVG
+3439 
-3444 SALRS
+3444 
-3449 ILGTDADKNYDLS
+3449 
-3462 PLDEN
+3462 
-3467 LYGNGRIDKARISAS
+3467 
-3482 DFRLKF
+3482 F
-3488 TPANKEYDGGY
+3488 THAHKEYDG
-3499 TISDARSYL
+3499 TSDVQNLDERYDKEHSFWNSHKLDPSNIESLTGSY
-3508 HPDSKMRLPHTPVP
+3508 RGTPA
-3522 PDQEWTKYRLTDT
+3522 KR
-3535 DVERMTG
+3535 
-3542 TYRAVGGKRPQDVGR
+3542 GKDVGTN
-3557 KPVDYEVKLKDDNF
+3557 KIVDYTLKLSNRNF
-3571 IFGEWKGTDFTE
+3571 NFVG
-3583 GKWDGVIRA
+3583 WDGVIQK
-3592 SEWGDITPR
+3592 EGTGDITPR

-3657 NVAWKNNVWN
+3657 NVAWKNNVWK
-3667 QGNGSVGDVD
+3667 QGEGTVGDVN
-3677 VTYRLKLTGRD
+3677 VTYRLKLMGRD

-3709 GTRIQTTDGKGRIT
+3709 GTRTQTTDGTGKIT
-3723 PKDIHLKADPQTRW
+3723 PRDIHLKADPQTRW
-3737 INEGLPKSYTG
+3737 INEGLPDSYSGT
-3748 KPMGSNL
+3748 PMGSNL